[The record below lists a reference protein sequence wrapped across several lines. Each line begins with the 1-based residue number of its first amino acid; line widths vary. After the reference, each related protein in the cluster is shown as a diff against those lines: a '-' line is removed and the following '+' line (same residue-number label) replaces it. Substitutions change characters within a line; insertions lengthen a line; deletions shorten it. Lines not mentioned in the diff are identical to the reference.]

1 MGGAMDV
8 ALDLGSEINKMS
20 RSMLLATPDPF
31 HGAYGQRNNSTL
43 LLSIHLRD
51 YLDVSFFEFFSV
63 VENGEN
69 DE

>member
-1 MGGAMDV
+1 MDV
-8 ALDLGSEINKMS
+8 ALDPGFEIRGMS
-20 RSMLLATPDPF
+20 RSMLLDTPDQF
-31 HGAYGQRNNSTL
+31 LETYGESNHSDL